1 MGCTSPV
8 VLELILCL
16 LPRVAPEHAGWFGEV
31 RLVGVVKWGRGRK
44 GIQVRFQGGLCAFSH
59 ECRMCISRLSIYWE
73 MRGLLWDNMTLE
85 RSALACPLIATLR
98 RRTSLTM
105 TKTHHCVLLSP
116 HVVVNDR

>member
-1 MGCTSPV
+1 MVDDLVEGRGFGGTSPV

-59 ECRMCISRLSIYWE
+59 ECRMCISHDGE
-73 MRGLLWDNMTLE
+73 
-85 RSALACPLIATLR
+85 IA
-98 RRTSLTM
+98 
-105 TKTHHCVLLSP
+105 
-116 HVVVNDR
+116 